1 MSFNTGQLGG
11 DGDFKEQGQQ
21 QQQQQHHLLSQ
32 PHYSVRNTFINFT
45 DPKPPLD
52 EIYGLDANGNA
63 RPSMA
68 LKARSMPEGTNIDRT
83 ASQLASMLFRGG
95 AAFGL
100 QPAAPEVA
108 TGPTSI
114 LHQPFSGPPAT
125 IPEARPEYSSG
136 SSVQS
141 DENHL
146 SSVVVG
152 GVPSDTIMPEGQSGS
167 PFDTSVTGIAP
178 FDSGVPND
186 ETKKVDEVVKNV
198 DAPSAPHTGSNK
210 RATGPTHISMKD
222 LSEDDRDRLLSLIP
236 RDPQTGKL
244 LSAGSIVHELG
255 TCRPC
260 VFANNSERPCV
271 YGVECLF
278 CHFHHDIRKRSRM
291 SRKQRQEARKMR
303 ETQNSIGC
311 SLGSPVL
318 RDDASAEEIFQCL
331 VGHAHAVELQKITL
345 DHLLDS
351 SSGMPVPPF
360 YTPTSSSPPPASQEK
375 NNSVA

>member
-1 MSFNTGQLGG
+1 
-11 DGDFKEQGQQ
+11 
-21 QQQQQHHLLSQ
+21 
-32 PHYSVRNTFINFT
+32 
-45 DPKPPLD
+45 
-52 EIYGLDANGNA
+52 
-63 RPSMA
+63 
-68 LKARSMPEGTNIDRT
+68 
-83 ASQLASMLFRGG
+83 
-95 AAFGL
+95 
-100 QPAAPEVA
+100 
-108 TGPTSI
+108 
-114 LHQPFSGPPAT
+114 
-125 IPEARPEYSSG
+125 
-136 SSVQS
+136 
-141 DENHL
+141 
-146 SSVVVG
+146 
-152 GVPSDTIMPEGQSGS
+152 MPEGQSGS
-167 PFDTSVTGIAP
+167 PFDTTVTGIAT
-178 FDSGVPND
+178 FDSGAPNRD
-186 ETKKVDEVVKNV
+186 ETQKVDEAVKK
-198 DAPSAPHTGSNK
+198 DTPSAPHTGSNK
-210 RATGPTHISMKD
+210 RATGPTHINMKD
-222 LSEDDRDRLLSLIP
+222 LSEEDRNRLLSLIP

-351 SSGMPVPPF
+351 SSDMPVPPF
-360 YTPTSSSPPPASQEK
+360 YTPTSSPPPPPASQEK
-375 NNSVA
+375 NNSMA